1 MNAPTANFDRFDEAA
16 QAVADENGQTTTD
29 ELRAGRTLALIG
41 SLLTLVLGFVAA
53 IAVARGIG
61 ARRREYA

>member
-1 MNAPTANFDRFDEAA
+1 M
-16 QAVADENGQTTTD
+16 ADENGQTTTD